1 MESRLRV
8 LDEPNVPLM
17 FGDTARTSLVTCHPG
32 YGHLNPNSLREPFPK
47 AQYTTKLL
55 RAEPEPLAA

>member
-17 FGDTARTSLVTCHPG
+17 FGLRTEHHRD
-32 YGHLNPNSLREPFPK
+32 YIKPK
-47 AQYTTKLL
+47 NLMD
-55 RAEPEPLAA
+55 R